1 MALCC
6 VRGPLERSYACWQ
19 DNRMTLS
26 TSALLVSVLRLISH
40 VTSLHVV
47 IWPSKSCDFTPCHVI
62 CPSKSCDFTVS
73 CVLSNS

>member
-26 TSALLVSVLRLISH
+26 TSALLVSVLHLISH
-40 VTSLHVV
+40 VTSLHVM
-47 IWPSKSCDFTPCHVI
+47 
-62 CPSKSCDFTVS
+62 
-73 CVLSNS
+73 